1 MPPCVQPVSEQCWVG
16 SLVVLVPPLLSCLL
30 CLPGP
35 LLQIYHELVIT
46 NIIMYATPLNCL
58 TI

>member
-1 MPPCVQPVSEQCWVG
+1 MQPVSEQCWVG

-46 NIIMYATPLNCL
+46 NIIMYATPLTCL